1 MIAKFIKF
9 VTITLATGFGIGLY
23 APFAPGTFGSLP
35 GFALVFL
42 MSYLSIPLQICLC
55 VLLTLTA
62 VFVCGKA
69 EKHFGIKDD
78 GRITA
83 DEWMLLP
90 IAFIA
95 VPLFE
100 LPLYKIIIMFGVV
113 RLIDIFKPWP
123 CRSLQSIKG
132 GLGIVIDDFVANIYS
147 LAVNLF
153 IWKTTLLG

>member
-1 MIAKFIKF
+1 MIAKLSKF
-9 VTITLATGFGIGLY
+9 LTLALATGFGIGLY

-35 GFALVFL
+35 GLVLVFL
-42 MSYLSIPLQICLC
+42 MSYLSVPLQIGFC
-55 VLLTLTA
+55 VLLALFA

-69 EKHFGIKDD
+69 EKYLGIKDD
-78 GRITA
+78 GRIAA

-95 VPLFE
+95 IPLFE
-100 LPLYKIIIMFGVV
+100 LPLYKIILMFGVV
-113 RLIDIFKPWP
+113 RLIDILKPWP
-123 CRSLQSIKG
+123 CKSLQSIKG

-147 LAVNLF
+147 LVVNIF